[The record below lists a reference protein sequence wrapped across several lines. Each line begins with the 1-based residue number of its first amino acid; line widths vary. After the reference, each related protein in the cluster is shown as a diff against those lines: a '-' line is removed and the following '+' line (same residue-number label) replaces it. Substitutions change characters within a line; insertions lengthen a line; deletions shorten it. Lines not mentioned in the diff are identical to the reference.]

1 MRRPVTLVIDLSSRF
16 SGDTMR
22 FLRCRLLALGLG
34 VALAGLSSA
43 AEPVDG
49 AVKQLAHPRYAVRE
63 KAAKQL
69 VEIGEPALPSLRAL
83 LASPDQEERQR
94 AERLIARIESAAR
107 SQKLLV
113 APKLRIKFDD
123 KPLDKA
129 VAEVAKLTKLPLVL
143 NVSGPADKVKVTVDT
158 GELPYWG
165 AVEAF
170 LKAAGLGD
178 DLNTPPGIAAQP
190 GIDVPQGVI
199 INGPPGGY
207 IYNPVA
213 APRAMRLTVA
223 AKPAPSFTANAI
235 RVKAAPA
242 TFAFPPVPT
251 APGTKPDG
259 GVRVHLQVDAH
270 PSLTIHQITGIDVRT
285 AKAVG
290 GRSLEIVRTVL
301 PVIGNAQDEMML
313 NGNLGGL
320 QVPVQQLQVDSIE
333 YTPQPSRSPL
343 VPVVIKPGAEKV
355 KELEELSGVL
365 TARLVAPKDT
375 LFTIDRV
382 KESGGRSFSPCEG
395 LRVNFKSAATRLTRT
410 AVVRLTI
417 EIDPA
422 AQNIMNFQV
431 PFTGRGGQFL
441 RINGGDYGN
450 ANGPAPEFYLTMPSG
465 ETRKALSV
473 GATAIESTET
483 GTRYDLEIQ
492 FEKPEKW
499 EGVGLVAKGRRVVT
513 VEMPFTLKNVQLP

>member
-1 MRRPVTLVIDLSSRF
+1 
-16 SGDTMR
+16 MR

-43 AEPVDG
+43 AEPIDG

-107 SQKLLV
+107 SQRLLA
-113 APKLRIKFDD
+113 APKLRIKIDD

-129 VAEVAKLTKLPLVL
+129 VAEVAKLAKLPLQL
-143 NVSGPADKVKVTVDT
+143 NVKGPADKVKITADT
-158 GELPYWG
+158 GELPYWE
-165 AVEAF
+165 AVETF

-178 DLNTPPGIAAQP
+178 DFSTSPFPVQP
-190 GIDVPQGVI
+190 QPALDVPQGVI
-199 INGPPGGY
+199 INGPPGAY

-213 APRAMRLTVA
+213 AQRAMKLTVA
-223 AKPAPSFTANAI
+223 PKPAPSFTANAI
-235 RVKAAPA
+235 RVKVAPPSFKA
-242 TFAFPPVPT
+242 QPT
-251 APGTKPDG
+251 PGPAGVKTDDG

-270 PSLTIHQITGIDVRT
+270 PSLTIQQITGIDVRT

-313 NGNLGGL
+313 NGG
-320 QVPVQQLQVDSIE
+320 QAVPVQQALVDSIE
-333 YTPQPSRSPL
+333 YAPQPSRSPL

-382 KESGGRSFSPCEG
+382 KESGGRAFSPCEG
-395 LRVNFKSAATRLTRT
+395 LRVNFKSAATRLTST
-410 AVVRLTI
+410 AIVRLTM

-431 PFTGRGGQFL
+431 PFRGRGQTFM
-441 RINGGDYGN
+441 RINGGQYGD

-473 GATAIESTET
+473 GATTIESTET